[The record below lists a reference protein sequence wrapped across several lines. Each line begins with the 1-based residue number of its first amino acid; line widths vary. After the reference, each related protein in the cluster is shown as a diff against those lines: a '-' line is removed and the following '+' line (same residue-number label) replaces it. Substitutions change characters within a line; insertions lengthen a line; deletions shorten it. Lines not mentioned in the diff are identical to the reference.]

1 MIMRFNR
8 DRNWLLR
15 RAKEEDRNFVSV
27 GGLISRMDPEWQA
40 EITSATPLV
49 EATKTA
55 FVRLLQLLR
64 RERHLSLEQLAQK
77 ADVDLAELVKIETDE
92 SFKPTPRTVHQLSAF
107 LKLPAKKLMVLA
119 GLLQVKDYNL
129 QQASVRF
136 AARSE
141 PVEDVTPEEHAALEE
156 YVKFLNEQ

>member
-1 MIMRFNR
+1 MKFNR
-8 DRNWLLR
+8 DRNWLAR
-15 RAKEEDRNFVSV
+15 RAEEENRHFVSV
-27 GGLISRMDPEWQA
+27 GGLISQVDPDWRA
-40 EITSATPLV
+40 ETSALPLV
-49 EATKTA
+49 ETTKTA
-55 FVRLLQLLR
+55 LVRLLQLLR
-64 RERHLSLEQLAQK
+64 RERRLSLELLAQK

-92 SFKPTPRTVHQLSAF
+92 SFKPTPRTVHQLAAF
-107 LKLPAKKLMVLA
+107 FKLPAKKLMALA
-119 GLLQVKDYNL
+119 GLLQIKDYNL

>member
-1 MIMRFNR
+1 MRFNR
-8 DRNWLLR
+8 DRNWVMK
-15 RAKEEDRNFVSV
+15 RAQEEDHHFVSV
-27 GGLISRMDPEWQA
+27 GGLISQIDPEWRA
-40 EITSATPLV
+40 EVSTPPLL
-49 EATKTA
+49 ETTKTA

-64 RERHLSLEQLAQK
+64 RERRLSLEQLAQK
-77 ADVDLAELVKIETDE
+77 ADVELAELVKIETDE
-92 SFKPTPRTVHQLSAF
+92 SFKPTPRTIHQLAGF
-107 LKLPAKKLMVLA
+107 LKLPAKKLMALA
-119 GLLQVKDYNL
+119 GLLQIKDYNL